1 MCCVCVVWVVFKLII
16 RLIMLMMM
24 KLDQGPTFFTAK
36 VGLSNIHQTGRPDE
50 WMDHSQTAVP
60 TTTFDGAFCEDASRG
75 SRILHVPKEEHE
87 ETQTSPG
94 VKPAGTKRG

>member
-1 MCCVCVVWVVFKLII
+1 
-16 RLIMLMMM
+16 MMM
-24 KLDQGPTFFTAK
+24 KLEQGHTFFTAK

-75 SRILHVPKEEHE
+75 SRTTNFPKEEHE